1 MAVSD
6 QQNILVLGKSGKTS
20 QPGKTTGRTPSGRSG
35 GEPLGIP
42 KFPYYHELESSHNSQ
57 PGPKP
62 QVSHWN
68 SQDFQQVDKF
78 NDERRRNFCH
88 MVPTVATCCH
98 QILQEPP
105 NHTWEADS
113 EPWSSCTRL
122 QSPQFLYLDDLANG
136 MQLVQTAKITAG
148 KQTYFNQGY

>member
-1 MAVSD
+1 MSHQVKWRHFPILGQPHKLVSMAVSD

-35 GEPLGIP
+35 GETLGIP
-42 KFPYYHELESSHNSQ
+42 KFPYDHELESSHNSR

-68 SQDFQQVDKF
+68 SQDV
-78 NDERRRNFCH
+78 
-88 MVPTVATCCH
+88 H
-98 QILQEPP
+98 QSLQEPP

-113 EPWSSCTRL
+113 EADRT
-122 QSPQFLYLDDLANG
+122 
-136 MQLVQTAKITAG
+136 TAVYNHHSFYALMT
-148 KQTYFNQGY
+148 